1 MDFKNL
7 FEYSSFKGGIF
18 MSFKTHFAS
27 DIYHIRTDKLRLT
40 QQQVADALGISRS
53 AYAYYEIGG
62 SEPSLSVL
70 WELAQY
76 FQVSADSLLD
86 TSIK

>member
-1 MDFKNL
+1 MSVQFGKRCKIL
-7 FEYSSFKGGIF
+7 RQKKG
-18 MSFKTHFAS
+18 
-27 DIYHIRTDKLRLT
+27 LT

-62 SEPSLSVL
+62 SEPSPSVL
-70 WELAQY
+70 WQLAQY

>member
-1 MDFKNL
+1 MARERLKNARQ
-7 FEYSSFKGGIF
+7 KAG
-18 MSFKTHFAS
+18 M
-27 DIYHIRTDKLRLT
+27 T

>member
-1 MDFKNL
+1 
-7 FEYSSFKGGIF
+7 
-18 MSFKTHFAS
+18 MSVQFGKRCK
-27 DIYHIRTDKLRLT
+27 ILRQERGLT

-70 WELAQY
+70 GIGAV
-76 FQVSADSLLD
+76 FS
-86 TSIK
+86 SIGRLIVRHFYKIAVCYHNFFAGLHILNCYQHK

>member
-1 MDFKNL
+1 
-7 FEYSSFKGGIF
+7 
-18 MSFKTHFAS
+18 MSVQFGKRCK
-27 DIYHIRTDKLRLT
+27 ILRQERGLT

-62 SEPSLSVL
+62 SEPSRSVL
-70 WELAQY
+70 LELAQY

>member
-1 MDFKNL
+1 
-7 FEYSSFKGGIF
+7 
-18 MSFKTHFAS
+18 MSVQFGKRCK
-27 DIYHIRTDKLRLT
+27 ILRQERGLT

-53 AYAYYEIGG
+53 AYAYYEIGRQRA
-62 SEPSLSVL
+62 LAFCIM
-70 WELAQY
+70 ELAQY

>member
-1 MDFKNL
+1 
-7 FEYSSFKGGIF
+7 
-18 MSFKTHFAS
+18 MSVQFGKRCK
-27 DIYHIRTDKLRLT
+27 ILRQERGLT

-53 AYAYYEIGG
+53 AYAYYM
-62 SEPSLSVL
+62 SNLSPNPFRRTQPSLSVL

>member
-1 MDFKNL
+1 MN
-7 FEYSSFKGGIF
+7 
-18 MSFKTHFAS
+18 MSVQFGKRCK
-27 DIYHIRTDKLRLT
+27 ILRQERGLT

-53 AYAYYEIGG
+53 AYAYYEI
-62 SEPSLSVL
+62 EPSLSVL

>member
-1 MDFKNL
+1 MELMN
-7 FEYSSFKGGIF
+7 
-18 MSFKTHFAS
+18 MSVQFGKRCK
-27 DIYHIRTDKLRLT
+27 ILRQERGLT

-70 WELAQY
+70 WEYWANIYLRRIWKQRKDQ
-76 FQVSADSLLD
+76 F
-86 TSIK
+86 IW

>member
-1 MDFKNL
+1 MN
-7 FEYSSFKGGIF
+7 
-18 MSFKTHFAS
+18 MSVQFGKRCK
-27 DIYHIRTDKLRLT
+27 ILRQERGLT

-62 SEPSLSVL
+62 SEPSLSGL

>member
-1 MDFKNL
+1 
-7 FEYSSFKGGIF
+7 
-18 MSFKTHFAS
+18 MSVQFGKRCK
-27 DIYHIRTDKLRLT
+27 ILRQERGLT

-53 AYAYYEIGG
+53 AYAYYEIG
-62 SEPSLSVL
+62 EPSLSVL

>member
-1 MDFKNL
+1 M
-7 FEYSSFKGGIF
+7 
-18 MSFKTHFAS
+18 
-27 DIYHIRTDKLRLT
+27 
-40 QQQVADALGISRS
+40 ADALGISRS

>member
-1 MDFKNL
+1 
-7 FEYSSFKGGIF
+7 
-18 MSFKTHFAS
+18 MSVQFGKRCK
-27 DIYHIRTDKLRLT
+27 ILRKERGLT

-62 SEPSLSVL
+62 SEPSLAVL

>member
-1 MDFKNL
+1 MN
-7 FEYSSFKGGIF
+7 
-18 MSFKTHFAS
+18 MSVKFGKRCK
-27 DIYHIRTDKLRLT
+27 ILRQERGLT